1 MKSLHLHS
9 LTALLIALLVTVAAP
24 AEAQFGR
31 RLRDAAARA
40 AERATTREVERRV
53 TETVECAFDDSAC
66 ITAAERAGN
75 EVRIT
80 GAEAGTAEA
89 QASAFVNFD
98 FVPGERVLFTDD
110 YARDVVGDFPRRLE
124 FGSGNME
131 LAEWRG
137 ARWLRGTHWP
147 SVFFIPLPET
157 LPERFT
163 IEMDVV
169 PGAAGRYLD
178 IMFSERP
185 AHHVAVRYFQDRLNG
200 GIRSGG
206 SDVAASTTRDE
217 VIAGTPFTL
226 RVMVD
231 GRYAKV
237 YAGGTRVANM
247 PNTDFGRSNAIRIE
261 LPGDAENPGY
271 VRNIRV
277 AAGGRDLY
285 DALDADGRVAT
296 QGIYFDTGSERIRPE
311 SAPTLEEIARMLRD
325 HSELRIVIEGH
336 TDSTGDD
343 AANLQLSERR
353 AAAVK
358 AQLERDHGI
367 SAERLQARGLGE
379 TQPAASNDTP
389 EGRQQNR
396 RVELVRG

>member
-1 MKSLHLHS
+1 MKSLHLLS
-9 LTALLIALLVTVAAP
+9 RTAFLLALLATVAAP
-24 AEAQFGR
+24 ADAQFGR

-53 TETVECAFDDSAC
+53 TETVECAFNDSAC
-66 ITAAERAGN
+66 IAAAEREGN

-80 GAEAGTAEA
+80 GDEGEAGGEP
-89 QASAFVNFD
+89 SAFLNFD
-98 FVPGERVLFTDD
+98 FVPGERVLFSDD
-110 YARDVVGDFPRRLE
+110 FSRDVVGDFPRRLE

-131 LAEWRG
+131 MAEWRG
-137 ARWLRGTHWP
+137 ERWLRGTNWP
-147 SVFFIPLPET
+147 SVFSIPVPET

-163 IEMDVV
+163 VEMEVV
-169 PGAAGRYLD
+169 PGGAGRYLEM
-178 IMFSERP
+178 MFSERP
-185 AHHVAVRYFQDRLNG
+185 EHHVAVRYFQNRLNG
-200 GIRSGG
+200 GIRSGS
-206 SDVAASTTRDE
+206 SDVAAGTTQEE
-217 VIAGTPFTL
+217 VTAGTPFTL

-237 YAGGTRVANM
+237 YAGGTRIANM
-247 PNTDFGRSNAIRIE
+247 PNANLGRSNAIRIE

-271 VRNIRV
+271 IRNIRV

-285 DALDADGRVAT
+285 DALSAGGRVAT
-296 QGIYFDTGSERIRPE
+296 QGIYFDTGSDRIRPE
-311 SAPTLEEIARMLRD
+311 SAPTLEEIARMLSD
-325 HSELRIVIEGH
+325 HGDLRIVIEGH

-358 AQLERDHGI
+358 AKLEQDHGI
-367 SAERLQARGLGE
+367 SADRLQARGLGE

-396 RVELVRG
+396 RVELVRM